1 MNSNY
6 SDLRIIRAL
15 GIQAIPRRAPVI
27 KSVNWTPP
35 PPGWIKVNT
44 DGSSLGAPGPSGCGG
59 IFRTYRGFVKGCFS
73 VALDDGFAFEAELH
87 AFIIAI
93 EKAVEFNW
101 NNLWI
106 ESDSTMVINAF
117 MKKTV
122 SIPWKIR
129 NRWLNALKLSNTFN
143 LKVSHIYREGNMV
156 ADKLATYSHIAGGQ
170 YWWFTHPDF
179 IADLVARDYCQLP
192 FYRFK

>member
-1 MNSNY
+1 MREANSILPEKMNSNY

-59 IFRTYRGFVKGCFS
+59 IFRTYRGFVKGCS
-73 VALDDGFAFEAELH
+73 SIAVDDRFAFEAELH
-87 AFIIAI
+87 AFIITI

-101 NNLWI
+101 NNL
-106 ESDSTMVINAF
+106 
-117 MKKTV
+117 
-122 SIPWKIR
+122 
-129 NRWLNALKLSNTFN
+129 
-143 LKVSHIYREGNMV
+143 
-156 ADKLATYSHIAGGQ
+156 
-170 YWWFTHPDF
+170 
-179 IADLVARDYCQLP
+179 
-192 FYRFK
+192 